1 MRHVATVF
9 SRHFDKCSFDERADT
24 GDLPQERL
32 APRHEP
38 ILGVLCSVHGWTVYI
53 RANIC
58 NKKSACDNIFLSQTP
73 DLASLAAFPPSI
85 QPPLRTEWCDNSGF
99 LKA

>member
-1 MRHVATVF
+1 MRHVTTVL
-9 SRHFDKCSFDERADT
+9 SRQFYKSSFDERADA

-38 ILGVLCSVHGWTVYI
+38 ILWIFCGVHGWTVYI

-58 NKKSACDNIFLSQTP
+58 NKKSACDNIFLSQAP
-73 DLASLAAFPPSI
+73 DLTSLAAFLPSI
-85 QPPLRTEWCDNSGF
+85 QPPQ
-99 LKA
+99 